1 MPLSAVESV
10 FLFGFYVFTP
20 YFAGSKAIAL
30 ETKTMKAEK
39 RIWLVTTEHLE
50 DGVWFREEQDFV
62 VGMNYVAVLAASSP
76 VAILAFILM
85 SKHVHFV
92 LLGKRDDAREFINE
106 FKRRFSKYLQYKYR
120 SEKALKNNP
129 VDIKLIPFE
138 EEAAERAI
146 AYVQMNCVA
155 ANICLQPTQY
165 PWGTGNLFFNAAP
178 QKGVRLDSM
187 SERACFRLLHTRAK
201 LPGHWLVGEDG
212 YILPS
217 SYVRVD
223 YVERIFR
230 NPKRMDYFL
239 RNSSKAKLRLESK
252 EDAQPSFKDEIVLAA
267 LPELCRTLFS
277 KLSFKEL
284 SETQKTE
291 VLRQLRFRFSSN
303 IHQLARVVGLSYD
316 ETARLMDMQ

>member
-1 MPLSAVESV
+1 
-10 FLFGFYVFTP
+10 
-20 YFAGSKAIAL
+20 
-30 ETKTMKAEK
+30 MKAEN
-39 RIWLVTTEHLE
+39 RIWLVTTDHLE
-50 DGVWFREEQDFV
+50 DGVWFREEPDFK

-85 SKHVHFV
+85 SNHVHFV
-92 LLGKRDDAREFINE
+92 LLGRKEDAEAFINE
-106 FKRRFSKYLQYKYR
+106 LKRRYSKYLQYKYG
-120 SEKALKNNP
+120 SEKALKANS
-129 VDIKLIPFE
+129 VDVKLISFGE
-138 EEAAERAI
+138 ESAERAI

-165 PWGTGNLFFNAAP
+165 PWGTGNLFFNATHP
-178 QKGVRLDSM
+178 KGVRLDSL
-187 SERACFRLLHTRAK
+187 SERARFRLLHTRAK
-201 LPGHWLVGEDG
+201 LPGHWIVGEGG

-217 SYVRVD
+217 SYVKID

-252 EDAQPSFKDEIVLAA
+252 DDALPSFKDEVVLAA

-284 SETQKTE
+284 SDAQKTE

-316 ETARLMDMQ
+316 ETARLMDTQ

>member
-1 MPLSAVESV
+1 
-10 FLFGFYVFTP
+10 
-20 YFAGSKAIAL
+20 
-30 ETKTMKAEK
+30 MKAEN
-39 RIWLVTTEHLE
+39 RIWLVTTDHLE
-50 DGVWFREEQDFV
+50 DGVWFREEQDFK

-85 SKHVHFV
+85 SNHVHFV
-92 LLGKRDDAREFINE
+92 LLGRKEDAEAFINE
-106 FKRRFSKYLQYKYR
+106 LKRRYSKYLQYKYG
-120 SEKALKNNP
+120 SEKALKANS
-129 VDIKLIPFE
+129 VDVKLISSGE
-138 EEAAERAI
+138 ESAERAI

-165 PWGTGNLFFNAAP
+165 PWGTGNLFFNETHP
-178 QKGVRLDSM
+178 KGVRLDSL
-187 SERACFRLLHTRAK
+187 SERARFRLLHTRAK
-201 LPGHWLVGEDG
+201 LPGHWIVGEGG

-217 SYVRVD
+217 SYVKID

-252 EDAQPSFKDEIVLAA
+252 DDALPSFKDEVVLAA

-284 SETQKTE
+284 SDAQKTE

-303 IHQLARVVGLSYD
+303 IHQLDRVVGLSYD
-316 ETARLMDMQ
+316 ETARLMDTQ

>member
-1 MPLSAVESV
+1 
-10 FLFGFYVFTP
+10 
-20 YFAGSKAIAL
+20 
-30 ETKTMKAEK
+30 MKAEN
-39 RIWLVTTEHLE
+39 RIWLVTTDHLE
-50 DGVWFREEQDFV
+50 DGVWFREEQDFK

-85 SKHVHFV
+85 SNHVHFV
-92 LLGKRDDAREFINE
+92 LLGRKEDAEAFINE
-106 FKRRFSKYLQYKYR
+106 LKRRYSKYLQYKYG
-120 SEKALKNNP
+120 SEKALKANS
-129 VDIKLIPFE
+129 VDVKLISFGE
-138 EEAAERAI
+138 ESAERAI

-165 PWGTGNLFFNAAP
+165 PWGTGNLFFTATHP
-178 QKGVRLDSM
+178 KGVRLDSL
-187 SERACFRLLHTRAK
+187 SERARFRLLHTRAK
-201 LPGHWLVGEDG
+201 LPGHWIVGEGG

-217 SYVRVD
+217 SYVKID

-252 EDAQPSFKDEIVLAA
+252 DDALPSFKDEVVLAA
-267 LPELCRTLFS
+267 HPDLCRTLFS

-284 SETQKTE
+284 SDAQKTE

-316 ETARLMDMQ
+316 ETARLMDTQ

>member
-1 MPLSAVESV
+1 
-10 FLFGFYVFTP
+10 
-20 YFAGSKAIAL
+20 
-30 ETKTMKAEK
+30 MKAEN
-39 RIWLVTTEHLE
+39 RIWLVTTDHLE
-50 DGVWFREEQDFV
+50 DGVWFREEQDFK

-85 SKHVHFV
+85 SNHVHFV
-92 LLGKRDDAREFINE
+92 LLGRKEDAEAFINE
-106 FKRRFSKYLQYKYR
+106 LKRRYSKYLQYKYG
-120 SEKALKNNP
+120 SEKALKANS
-129 VDIKLIPFE
+129 VDVKLISFGE
-138 EEAAERAI
+138 ESAERAI

-165 PWGTGNLFFNAAP
+165 PWGTGNLFFNATHP
-178 QKGVRLDSM
+178 KGVRLDSL
-187 SERACFRLLHTRAK
+187 SERARFRLLHTRAK
-201 LPGHWLVGEDG
+201 LPGHWIVGEGG

-217 SYVRVD
+217 SYVKID

-252 EDAQPSFKDEIVLAA
+252 DDALPSFKDEVVLAA
-267 LPELCRTLFS
+267 HPDLCRTLFS

-284 SETQKTE
+284 SDAQKTE

-316 ETARLMDMQ
+316 ETARLMDTQ

>member
-1 MPLSAVESV
+1 
-10 FLFGFYVFTP
+10 
-20 YFAGSKAIAL
+20 
-30 ETKTMKAEK
+30 MKAEN
-39 RIWLVTTEHLE
+39 RIWLVTTDHLE
-50 DGVWFREEQDFV
+50 DGVWFREEQDFK

-85 SKHVHFV
+85 SNHVHFV
-92 LLGKRDDAREFINE
+92 LLGRKEDAEAFINE
-106 FKRRFSKYLQYKYR
+106 LKRRYSKSLQYKYG
-120 SEKALKNNP
+120 SEKALKANS
-129 VDIKLIPFE
+129 VDVKLISFGE
-138 EEAAERAI
+138 ESAERAI

-165 PWGTGNLFFNAAP
+165 PWGTGNLFFNATHP
-178 QKGVRLDSM
+178 KGVRLDSL
-187 SERACFRLLHTRAK
+187 SERARFRLLHTRAK
-201 LPGHWLVGEDG
+201 LPGHWIVGEGG

-217 SYVRVD
+217 SYVKID

-252 EDAQPSFKDEIVLAA
+252 DDALPSFKDEVVLAA

-284 SETQKTE
+284 SDAQKTE

-316 ETARLMDMQ
+316 ETARLMDTQ

>member
-1 MPLSAVESV
+1 
-10 FLFGFYVFTP
+10 
-20 YFAGSKAIAL
+20 
-30 ETKTMKAEK
+30 MKAEN
-39 RIWLVTTEHLE
+39 RIWLVTTDHLE
-50 DGVWFREEQDFV
+50 DGVWFREEQDFK

-85 SKHVHFV
+85 SNHVHFV
-92 LLGKRDDAREFINE
+92 LLGRKEDAEAFINE
-106 FKRRFSKYLQYKYR
+106 LKRRYSKYLQYKYG
-120 SEKALKNNP
+120 SEKALKANS
-129 VDIKLIPFE
+129 VDVKLISFGE
-138 EEAAERAI
+138 ESAERAI

-165 PWGTGNLFFNAAP
+165 PWGTGNLFFNATHP
-178 QKGVRLDSM
+178 KGVRLDSL
-187 SERACFRLLHTRAK
+187 SERARFRLLHTRAK
-201 LPGHWLVGEDG
+201 LPGHWIVGEGG

-217 SYVRVD
+217 SYVKID

-252 EDAQPSFKDEIVLAA
+252 DDALPSFKDEVVLAA

-284 SETQKTE
+284 SDAQKTE

-303 IHQLARVVGLSYD
+303 IHQLDRVVGLSYD
-316 ETARLMDMQ
+316 ETARLMDTQ

>member
-1 MPLSAVESV
+1 MED
-10 FLFGFYVFTP
+10 GN
-20 YFAGSKAIAL
+20 
-30 ETKTMKAEK
+30 
-39 RIWLVTTEHLE
+39 RIWLVTTNHME

-62 VGMNYVAVLAASSP
+62 TGMNYVAVLAASSP
-76 VAILAFILM
+76 VSILAFILM
-85 SKHVHFV
+85 SNHVHFV
-92 LLGKRDDAREFINE
+92 LLGKRKEAESFIHE
-106 FKRRFSKYLQYKYR
+106 LKRRYSKYLQHKYGI
-120 SEKALKNNP
+120 EKALKNNP
-129 VDIKLIPFE
+129 ADIKLIPFE
-138 EEAAERAI
+138 EESAERAI

-178 QKGVRLDSM
+178 SKGVRLDSM
-187 SERACFRLLHTRAK
+187 SERARFRLLHTRAS
-201 LPGHWLVGEDG
+201 LPGHWLVGENG
-212 YILPS
+212 FILPS

-230 NPKRMDYFL
+230 NPKRMDFFL
-239 RNSSKAKLRLESK
+239 RNSSKARLRLESK
-252 EDAQPSFKDEIVLAA
+252 EDAQPSFRDEIVLAA

-277 KLSFKEL
+277 KLSFQEL
-284 SETQKTE
+284 SGAQKTE

>member
-1 MPLSAVESV
+1 
-10 FLFGFYVFTP
+10 
-20 YFAGSKAIAL
+20 
-30 ETKTMKAEK
+30 MKAEN
-39 RIWLVTTEHLE
+39 RIWLVTTDHLE
-50 DGVWFREEQDFV
+50 DGVWFREEQDFK

-85 SKHVHFV
+85 SNHVHFV
-92 LLGKRDDAREFINE
+92 LLGRKEDAEAFINE
-106 FKRRFSKYLQYKYR
+106 LKRRYSKYLQYKYG
-120 SEKALKNNP
+120 SEKALKANS
-129 VDIKLIPFE
+129 VDVKLISFGE
-138 EEAAERAI
+138 ESAERAI

-165 PWGTGNLFFNAAP
+165 PWGTGNLFFNATHP
-178 QKGVRLDSM
+178 KGVRLDSL
-187 SERACFRLLHTRAK
+187 SERARFRLLHTRAK
-201 LPGHWLVGEDG
+201 LPGHWIVGEGG

-217 SYVRVD
+217 SYVKID

-252 EDAQPSFKDEIVLAA
+252 DDALPSFKDEIVLAA

-284 SETQKTE
+284 SDAQKTE

-316 ETARLMDMQ
+316 ETARLMDTQ

>member
-1 MPLSAVESV
+1 
-10 FLFGFYVFTP
+10 
-20 YFAGSKAIAL
+20 
-30 ETKTMKAEK
+30 MKREN
-39 RIWLVTTEHLE
+39 RIWLVTTDHLE
-50 DGVWFREEQDFV
+50 DGVWFREEQDFK
-62 VGMNYVAVLAASSP
+62 VGMNYVAVLAACSP

-85 SKHVHFV
+85 SNHVHLI
-92 LLGKRDDAREFINE
+92 LLGKKMDAETFINE
-106 FKRRFSKYLQYKYR
+106 LKRRYSKYVQYKYGN
-120 SEKALKNNP
+120 EKSLKNNP

-138 EEAAERAI
+138 EESAERAI

-165 PWGTGNLFFNAAP
+165 PWGTGSLFFNATP
-178 QKGVRLDSM
+178 PKGVRLDSM
-187 SERACFRLLHTRAK
+187 SERARFRLLRTRAK
-201 LPGHWLVGEDG
+201 LPGHWMVGEDG

-217 SYVRVD
+217 SYVKVD

-252 EDAQPSFKDEIVLAA
+252 QDAQPSFKDEIVLAA

-277 KLSFKEL
+277 KLSFREL
-284 SETQKTE
+284 SDSQKTE
-291 VLRQLRFRFSSN
+291 VLRQLRYRFSSA

-316 ETARLMDMQ
+316 DTARLMDTH

>member
-1 MPLSAVESV
+1 
-10 FLFGFYVFTP
+10 
-20 YFAGSKAIAL
+20 
-30 ETKTMKAEK
+30 MKAEN
-39 RIWLVTTEHLE
+39 RIWLVTTDHLE
-50 DGVWFREEQDFV
+50 DGVWFREEQDFK

-85 SKHVHFV
+85 SNHVHFV
-92 LLGKRDDAREFINE
+92 LLGRKEDAEAFINE
-106 FKRRFSKYLQYKYR
+106 LKRRYSKYLQYKYG
-120 SEKALKNNP
+120 SEKALKANS
-129 VDIKLIPFE
+129 VDVKLISFGE
-138 EEAAERAI
+138 ESAERAI

-165 PWGTGNLFFNAAP
+165 PWGTGNLFFNATHP
-178 QKGVRLDSM
+178 KGVRLDSL
-187 SERACFRLLHTRAK
+187 SERARFRLLHTRAK
-201 LPGHWLVGEDG
+201 LPGHWIVGEGG

-217 SYVRVD
+217 SYVKID

-252 EDAQPSFKDEIVLAA
+252 DDALPSFKDEVVLAA

-284 SETQKTE
+284 SDAQKTE

-316 ETARLMDMQ
+316 ETARLMDTQ